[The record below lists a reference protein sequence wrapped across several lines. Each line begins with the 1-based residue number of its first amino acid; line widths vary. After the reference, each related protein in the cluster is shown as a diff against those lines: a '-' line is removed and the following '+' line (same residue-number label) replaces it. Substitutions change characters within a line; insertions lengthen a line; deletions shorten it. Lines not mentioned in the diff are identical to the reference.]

1 MNEGPAAGG
10 DGFEDDG
17 FGEEDETFGN
27 DPMVST
33 PFMISSIYLSVQIV
47 MHCMY

>member
-27 DPMVST
+27 DPMANWTAENTTMERKSDL
-33 PFMISSIYLSVQIV
+33 PLSQD
-47 MHCMY
+47 